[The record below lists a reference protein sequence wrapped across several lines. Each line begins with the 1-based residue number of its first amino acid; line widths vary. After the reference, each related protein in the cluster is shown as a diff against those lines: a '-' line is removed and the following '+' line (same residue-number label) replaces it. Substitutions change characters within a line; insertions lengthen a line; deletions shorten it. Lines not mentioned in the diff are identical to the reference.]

1 MLWSII
7 RRRSSQIT
15 LNGMKVSRPDVR
27 IGRYRMI
34 KHERDKHNEPNPQRF
49 NKIQNTKNTM
59 RRDGISTL
67 TYRLVQVKRFPLYT
81 NISVEIGKPPP
92 RPFKG

>member
-1 MLWSII
+1 MLDARV
-7 RRRSSQIT
+7 RRINERIT

-59 RRDGISTL
+59 KKDGISSL
-67 TYRLVQVKRFPLYT
+67 TYRVVQVKKHPLYT

-92 RPFKG
+92 RPIRG

>member
-1 MLWSII
+1 MAAHLLSGLVK
-7 RRRSSQIT
+7 RDNIT
-15 LNGMKVSRPDVR
+15 SHLK
-27 IGRYRMI
+27 
-34 KHERDKHNEPNPQRF
+34 F

-59 RRDGISTL
+59 RRDGISSL

>member
-1 MLWSII
+1 MII
-7 RRRSSQIT
+7 RDDLQST
-15 LNGMKVSRPDVR
+15 LLFCPATFVLPTSL
-27 IGRYRMI
+27 
-34 KHERDKHNEPNPQRF
+34 RF

-59 RRDGISTL
+59 KKDGISSL
-67 TYRLVQVKRFPLYT
+67 TYRLLQVKKYPLYT

>member
-1 MLWSII
+1 MNFLC
-7 RRRSSQIT
+7 
-15 LNGMKVSRPDVR
+15 
-27 IGRYRMI
+27 
-34 KHERDKHNEPNPQRF
+34 RF

-59 RRDGISTL
+59 RRDGISSL